1 MSEVQPSAQE
11 LPQPKERLAG
21 DDGGRDLSRLLPL
34 LGVATLA
41 AVLAVWWSL
50 TSWLEI
56 VPPLYFPT
64 PEEVIQRI
72 GRLSGG
78 LVSDAIATLIRVV
91 ISWLVGSALGIIVG
105 LAMVR
110 SRVLYA
116 LLSPII
122 EALRPIPPVALIP
135 FVILWFGIG
144 DDGKIFLGALACFM
158 VMVINTIVS
167 SQNLS
172 PVYMRAARSLGASDR
187 QVYRTVV
194 LPGIVPEL
202 VSGLR
207 IGSALAFAVIVAAEF
222 LGAESGIGRLIML
235 ASRTLDTPVVL
246 LGTIVIGLQAFLVE
260 RVIKLVA
267 ARVTRWA
274 EKSSD

>member
-1 MSEVQPSAQE
+1 MSEVQPASQDVPGVGSA
-11 LPQPKERLAG
+11 PRPGRAER
-21 DDGGRDLSRLLPL
+21 DSGRFLPL
-34 LGVATLA
+34 LGVATLL
-41 AVLAVWWSL
+41 VVIAVWWTL
-50 TSWLEI
+50 TTWLAVI
-56 VPPLYFPT
+56 PPLYFPA
-64 PEEVIQRI
+64 PEEVVERI
-72 GRLSGG
+72 GRLSTV
-78 LVSDAIATLIRVV
+78 LLRDALATLLRVIV
-91 ISWLVGSALGIIVG
+91 SWLVGSTLGVLVG

-110 SRVLYA
+110 SRLLYA
-116 LLSPII
+116 SLSPII

-167 SQNLS
+167 AQNLS

-202 VSGLR
+202 ISGLR

-246 LGTIVIGLQAFLVE
+246 LGTIVIGLQAFLLE
-260 RVIKLVA
+260 RVIKLGA
-267 ARVTRWA
+267 TRATRWA
-274 EKSSD
+274 ERSSD

>member
-1 MSEVQPSAQE
+1 MSEIQPAAQDMPSPKESVPSATE
-11 LPQPKERLAG
+11 
-21 DDGGRDLSRLLPL
+21 GRDAIRFLPL
-34 LGVATLA
+34 LGVGTLI
-41 AVLAVWWSL
+41 VVVAVWWTL

-64 PEEVIQRI
+64 PEEVIERI
-72 GRLSGG
+72 GRLSGV
-78 LVSDAIATLIRVV
+78 LIADALATLIRV
-91 ISWLVGSALGIIVG
+91 IASWVVGSALGILVG

-110 SRVLYA
+110 SQVLYA
-116 LLSPII
+116 LLSPVI

-167 SQNLS
+167 AQNLS

-187 QVYRTVV
+187 QIYRTVV

-246 LGTIVIGLQAFLVE
+246 LGTIVIGLEAFLVE
-260 RVIKLVA
+260 RVIKLGA
-267 ARVTRWA
+267 TRATRWA
-274 EKSSD
+274 ERSSD